1 MENSL
6 EITGDNFSRRQVFI
20 PQGIDEPYV
29 ITLVVDDGKKIKVHR
44 RVLSEASPVF
54 EKMLNSEIRK
64 THEGVVRL
72 EMITELGLMELLE
85 YIHTDSAPI

>member
-20 PQGIDEPYV
+20 PQGIDEPND

-44 RVLSEASPVF
+44 RVLSEASPGF
-54 EKMLNSEIRK
+54 EKMLNSEIRE
-64 THEGVVRL
+64 THEEVVRL
-72 EMITELGLMELLE
+72 EMIGWFDGAVGV
-85 YIHTDSAPI
+85 YSHW

>member
-20 PQGIDEPYV
+20 PQEIDEPFD

-44 RVLSEASPVF
+44 RVLSEACPVF
-54 EKMLNSEIRK
+54 DKMLNSEIRE
-64 THEGVVRL
+64 THEEVVRL
-72 EMITELGLMELLE
+72 EMITELSLMELLE
-85 YIHTDSAPI
+85 YFHTGSVPI

>member
-6 EITGDNFSRRQVFI
+6 QITGDNFSRRQVFI
-20 PQGIDEPYV
+20 PQGIDQPYD

-54 EKMLNSEIRK
+54 EKMLNSKIRE
-64 THEGVVRL
+64 THEEVVRL

-85 YIHTDSAPI
+85 YIHTGSLPI